1 MHVLITGGR
10 GQLGS
15 ELMRALSSM
24 NTDLGAVPSAYG
36 NAHVDAP
43 GRRELDIADASS
55 VDRWFAFHHPY
66 DLIVNCA
73 SQTNVDLCERD
84 EAHALLIN
92 GTGVLNIARHAE
104 RQGAK
109 LVHLST
115 DYVFSGQTDRDYTE
129 NDEPDPLSA
138 YGRTKLAGERN
149 ALDACSRTFVV
160 RTSWL
165 YGHTGRNFVATMLRL
180 GASQPDVSVVDDQ
193 FGNPTYA
200 VDLVYQLLKLSMSEF
215 YGIYHCSGR
224 ETCSWYD
231 FARAIMMHMHPQ
243 CSVRRCSSTTY
254 AASHPDAAPRPARSS
269 LCNDRIVSTVGSS
282 TRPWPI
288 ALTAYLDDLPVDVR
302 A

>member
-1 MHVLITGGR
+1 
-10 GQLGS
+10 
-15 ELMRALSSM
+15 
-24 NTDLGAVPSAYG
+24 
-36 NAHVDAP
+36 
-43 GRRELDIADASS
+43 
-55 VDRWFAFHHPY
+55 
-66 DLIVNCA
+66 
-73 SQTNVDLCERD
+73 
-84 EAHALLIN
+84 
-92 GTGVLNIARHAE
+92 
-104 RQGAK
+104 
-109 LVHLST
+109 
-115 DYVFSGQTDRDYTE
+115 
-129 NDEPDPLSA
+129 
-138 YGRTKLAGERN
+138 
-149 ALDACSRTFVV
+149 
-160 RTSWL
+160 
-165 YGHTGRNFVATMLRL
+165 MLRL

-231 FARAIMMHMHPQ
+231 FARAIMMRMHPQ

>member
-104 RQGAK
+104 HQGAK

-231 FARAIMMHMHPQ
+231 FA
-243 CSVRRCSSTTY
+243 
-254 AASHPDAAPRPARSS
+254 SHPDAAPRPARSS
-269 LCNDRIVSTVGSS
+269 LSNDRIVSTVGSS